1 MPRGRRV
8 NSNGERSKQL
18 LLSKAIELFSI
29 NGYYETKISDIVK
42 SADLTQPT
50 FYLYFQSKE
59 SLYKDLNEQFKVDF
73 FEIVNKELDSS
84 KGIVENIQLKLVD
97 IFNYFLENP
106 NLTKIGFY
114 DSEYAPLLKEEF
126 SNVVMEMLKDKAN
139 LFVRENMDVKIYAEC
154 FIGSIERLSFTKL
167 LTGKRSPEQLASDIV
182 NIFFVYE
189 KEPAL

>member
-73 FEIVNKELDSS
+73 FEIVNKELDS
-84 KGIVENIQLKLVD
+84 
-97 IFNYFLENP
+97 
-106 NLTKIGFY
+106 
-114 DSEYAPLLKEEF
+114 
-126 SNVVMEMLKDKAN
+126 
-139 LFVRENMDVKIYAEC
+139 
-154 FIGSIERLSFTKL
+154 
-167 LTGKRSPEQLASDIV
+167 
-182 NIFFVYE
+182 
-189 KEPAL
+189 